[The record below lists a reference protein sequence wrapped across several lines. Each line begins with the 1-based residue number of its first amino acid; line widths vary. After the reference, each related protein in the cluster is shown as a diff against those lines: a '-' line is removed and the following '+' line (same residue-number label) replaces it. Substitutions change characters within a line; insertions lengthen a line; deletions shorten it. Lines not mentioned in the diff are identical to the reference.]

1 MENYVKV
8 ILYAYP
14 LLETVG
20 KDYEE
25 HIKNKALLSYESSTT
40 TERLAESIAGEI
52 LCMDK
57 LEWLKA
63 TVDGVLDELDEVE
76 RTLLAIRY
84 FGKRKGIRKFLP
96 LRRVGNTQGVASG
109 WSEGKYRR
117 KQQKLGEKT
126 ALMLKNAGITKAV
139 YERDFLD
146 VDIFRK
152 IHNFVEKGKDKKIS
166 ASERQWRE
174 GRVSE

>member
-25 HIKNKALLSYESSTT
+25 HIKNKALRSYESSTT
-40 TERLAESIAGEI
+40 TERLAEYLAGEI

-63 TVDGVLDELDEVE
+63 TVDAVLDKLDEVE
-76 RTLLAIRY
+76 RALLAIRY

-96 LRRVGNTQGVASG
+96 LRKGTEALKRGCV
-109 WSEGKYRR
+109 WSEGTYRR
-117 KQQKLGEKT
+117 RQRRLGEKMA
-126 ALMLKNAGITKAV
+126 ALLKGAGVTQAV
-139 YERDFLD
+139 YERDFLE

-152 IHNFVEKGKDKKIS
+152 IHNFVEKGRDKKIS
-166 ASERQWRE
+166 AEERRFME
-174 GRVSE
+174 ERVN

>member
-1 MENYVKV
+1 MKV

-25 HIKNKALLSYESSTT
+25 HIKNKALLSYESAMT
-40 TERLAESIAGEI
+40 TERLAEYIAGEI

-63 TVDGVLDELDEVE
+63 TVDGVLDKLDEVE
-76 RTLLAIRY
+76 RSLLDIRY
-84 FGKRKGIRKFLP
+84 FGKRKGIRRFLP
-96 LRRVGNTQGVASG
+96 LRRATAGVNGESV

-117 KQQKLGEKT
+117 KQQRLGEKL
-126 ALMLKNAGITKAV
+126 AVMLKGAGVTKAV
-139 YERDFLD
+139 YERDFLE
-146 VDIFRK
+146 VDMFRK
-152 IHNFVEKGKDKKIS
+152 IHNFVEKGRDKKMS
-166 ASERQWRE
+166 VSERRWIE
-174 GRVSE
+174 EKVN